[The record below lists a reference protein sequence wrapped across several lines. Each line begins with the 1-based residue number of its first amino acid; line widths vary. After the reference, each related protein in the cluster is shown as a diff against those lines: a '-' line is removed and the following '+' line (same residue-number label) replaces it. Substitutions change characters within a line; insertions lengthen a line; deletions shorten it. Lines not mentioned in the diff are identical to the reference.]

1 MADSAESSKLLWG
14 TMSDTNRS
22 ERLVRAQQLR
32 QSGESARRC
41 YEDAVALLREV
52 GEPLV
57 LAHVI
62 RHLGDVYL
70 EQECPELA
78 EPCYHEA
85 LRLYRSQGDS
95 SSLDL
100 ANAIRSLAVLRWEQS
115 GALWKEAKE
124 LYTNLSIKSGIE
136 ETTARLIA
144 LAKP

>member
-1 MADSAESSKLLWG
+1 
-14 TMSDTNRS
+14 MSDTNRS